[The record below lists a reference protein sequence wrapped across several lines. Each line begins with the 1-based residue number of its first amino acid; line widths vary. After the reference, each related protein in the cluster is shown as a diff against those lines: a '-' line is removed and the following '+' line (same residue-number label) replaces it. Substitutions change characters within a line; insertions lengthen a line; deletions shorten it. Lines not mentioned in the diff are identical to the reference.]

1 MNRTVT
7 RRTAVAAVAAAMLLT
22 TAACN
27 RESPAPSSDGTA
39 GGPSGAMNIAVVA
52 KGYASPFWATV
63 KAGAEKAGSDLGV
76 GVTFNGPDNE
86 SDINRQVDQLNQAFV
101 RTPSALVFA
110 ALDSSASATALDKF
124 KNANIPVVA
133 FDSGVPGS
141 EVPVST
147 VATDNKAAAAE
158 AAKKMIELTGGKGKI
173 AIICHSQTSVTGT
186 DRRDGFQEYIKANAP
201 DLQIVDIQYNDSDQA
216 KAETQA
222 AAILQANPDLA
233 GLFATDDDGAVASAN
248 AVGRTNRSEVKI
260 IGFDSGKVQID
271 AIKAD
276 KISGSITQN
285 PFKMGYLAVET
296 AKKAVE
302 GQSVE
307 KVIDSGFAWYDKT
320 NIDTPEIQEAIYE

>member
-1 MNRTVT
+1 MTRNTIARRTVT
-7 RRTAVAAVAAAMLLT
+7 VAMAGAMLL
-22 TAACN
+22 AASACN
-27 RESPAPSSDGTA
+27 RESPAPSSNGT
-39 GGPSGAMNIAVVA
+39 GGGASATSIAVVA

-63 KAGAEKAGSDLGV
+63 KEGAEKAGADLGV
-76 GVTFNGPDNE
+76 AVSFNGPDNE

-110 ALDSSASATALDKF
+110 ALDSSAAATALDKF

-147 VATDNKAAAAE
+147 VATDNRAAAAE

-173 AIICHSQTSVTGT
+173 AILCHSQTSVTGT
-186 DRRDGFQEYIKANAP
+186 DRRDGFQEYIKENAP

-222 AAILQANPDLA
+222 AAILQANPDLT
-233 GLFATDDDGAVASAN
+233 GLFATDDDGAVAGSN

-271 AIKAD
+271 AIKSG
-276 KISGSITQN
+276 KIAGSITQN

-296 AKKAVE
+296 AKKAVD
-302 GQSVE
+302 GQTVE
-307 KVIDSGFAWYDKT
+307 KVIDSGFAWYDNT